1 MLKIIHRSR
10 KLLILIYWIGHQD
23 ANDAFNI
30 SLVSPSKSGLSTI
43 ATFHPSFTYTIFGDE
58 EKIFGYKDL
67 KIQLRY
73 RANDMRPHLQLAY
86 GKKFKPV
93 GEHEPADVKEILE
106 SGGHLPKGLG
116 YLSSDNL
123 ILIIV
128 VANLE
133 CSCVCESIRF

>member
-1 MLKIIHRSR
+1 
-10 KLLILIYWIGHQD
+10 
-23 ANDAFNI
+23 
-30 SLVSPSKSGLSTI
+30 VSPSKSGLSTI
-43 ATFHPSFTYTIFGDE
+43 STFQPKFTFSIFGEE

-67 KIQLRY
+67 KIHLRY
-73 RANDMRPHLQLAY
+73 RANDMRPHLRVAY

-93 GEHEPADVKEILE
+93 GELEPTEVAETLE

-116 YLSSDNL
+116 YPSLDSV

-133 CSCVCESIRF
+133 RSCVCESVGF